1 MGIQYDDTPSA
12 DWMAAK
18 VYAEYGIRLVND
30 YMRQHPSGYIAM
42 PVVRAFAMNLE
53 RAVEKLPEESTGG
66 DEFMEAKTVFEASLV
81 PLLSTAKLENGQL
94 SGFLPVTTLAVAL
107 NATRDLFAHAY
118 AYSTYEARFEML
130 EASNETCDTGFVG
143 EWDSKEYDSP
153 EDDPDAEITPWDEA
167 KQQIYDEN
175 HGTGDDFWK
184 VNETEIFAEIY
195 FSGPGS
201 GHGGG
206 SKGAAKRFVKT
217 ECELLPMPPQ

>member
-1 MGIQYDDTPSA
+1 MGIQYDDTPSEP
-12 DWMAAK
+12 WIAAK
-18 VYAEYGIRLVND
+18 VYAEYAIRLVND

-42 PVVRAFAMNLE
+42 PVVRAFERNLE
-53 RAVEKLPEESTGG
+53 RAVEKLPEESTCG
-66 DEFMEAKTVFEASLV
+66 DEFIEAKPKFEASLV

-94 SGFLPVTTLAVAL
+94 SGFLPVTTLAIAL
-107 NATRDLFAHAY
+107 AATKDLFAHAY

-130 EASNETCDTGFVG
+130 EASNETCDKGFVG
-143 EWDSKEYDSP
+143 EWDSEKYDSP

-175 HGTGDDFWK
+175 HGAGRDFWK

-195 FSGPGS
+195 FSGPAS

-206 SKGAAKRFVKT
+206 SKGAEKRYVKT
-217 ECELLPMPPQ
+217 EFELMDMPS